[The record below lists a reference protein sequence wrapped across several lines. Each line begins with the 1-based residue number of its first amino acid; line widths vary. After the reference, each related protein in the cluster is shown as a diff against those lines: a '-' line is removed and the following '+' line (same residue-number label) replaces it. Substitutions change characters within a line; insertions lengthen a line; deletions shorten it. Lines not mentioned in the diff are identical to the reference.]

1 MIFFFCF
8 ITHVP
13 SCCLGLGLG
22 KIPKAKIAWQGY
34 WEGFFSLPSKL
45 ASNRPEPSDRIVL

>member
-1 MIFFFCF
+1 
-8 ITHVP
+8 VP